1 MDPSADTLTPD
12 PLTNSQLS
20 HLAKIKDIVT
30 GITRRDQEALTASE
44 LHNLAEITAIV
55 ARLEHGAC
63 RCRLVRRAGRTPAPL
78 AVTTN
83 LAPQIRSSSLVRRVT
98 MEATAKYETHQW
110 LLPFLSV
117 HVCPLVSAHLWILDW
132 RVGATHINTTL
143 DSSLV
148 KKWLLLQAY
157 SAHWK
162 LPAEPLAKEHV
173 LCMVSRRY
181 SKATRQHTLSI
192 YTFISLDLSLSS
204 DVTTS
209 PIAVLDTYIGDC
221 NDAAAPGWLRWDY
234 ISVSFQHDRAGFIGL
249 FVNLVLWAENLGMP
263 ELSSEMIQ
271 WAWAISVGTWAEF
284 LQLGPSTPHKPTA
297 PSNHTPYRRY
307 LLDAFSMRRL
317 FNVSP
322 IRHLDTDFNTSLD
335 TESDDEDFPDS
346 PLEDYFT
353 AYNFEP
359 LPALFTHQ

>member
-20 HLAKIKDIVT
+20 HLAKIKDIVA

-98 MEATAKYETHQW
+98 SSPTHKQERGREGE
-110 LLPFLSV
+110 
-117 HVCPLVSAHLWILDW
+117 DG
-132 RVGATHINTTL
+132 RVPKRRKMGDANADKENIAPTFTTL

-249 FVNLVLWAENLGMP
+249 FVNLVLWAENLGTP

-284 LQLGPSTPHKPTA
+284 LQLGPSTPHKPSA